1 MSEKFLFW
9 GVQNMFC
16 LRALFKTFETFQ
28 LESFLK
34 SHLHISHMVLELF
47 PLCYFLLTE
56 ILELNFFPANII
68 KGEIPVLLMFTHISK

>member
-1 MSEKFLFW
+1 
-9 GVQNMFC
+9 MFC

-56 ILELNFFPANII
+56 ILELKFFPANII